1 MRTDKKPQQNVL
13 PVDEAT
19 VEERQVTIQVLTLGK
34 KQVTQAL
41 YRQLLEQD
49 LINPYTGLLKG
60 TPWGW
65 VNLHIDCDEKQNHLH
80 VVWEDGGHLK
90 RSCVYMSFR
99 ASPHYQRIRRNMRTL
114 TSVYAVLAALEERRL
129 SHYDHENLYMNVNG
143 YEYSVSL
150 SDEVRKLWDLPKE
163 VVAAKKLLVDAESG
177 ALEQEGETRLFAY
190 EVKSAQEFLQGL
202 RQHIEEMKDRIRY
215 YYSDTAHCVDDK
227 HITLNTYA
235 SSLDVYPEIERLCK
249 ELSALEN
256 NWKTSF
262 ATIEQKGQLFIAV
275 SGVWK

>member
-13 PVDEAT
+13 PADEAT

-80 VVWEDGGHLK
+80 VVWEDNGLLK
-90 RSCVYMSFR
+90 RSCVYASFQ
-99 ASPHYQRIRRNMRTL
+99 ASSHYQRIRRNMRAL
-114 TSVYAVLAALEERRL
+114 TYVYATLAALEERRL
-129 SHYDHENLYMNVNG
+129 VHYDEEKLYMNVNG
-143 YEYSVSL
+143 YAYNISL
-150 SDEVRKLWDLPKE
+150 ADEIRKLWDLPKE
-163 VVAAKKLLVDAESG
+163 IAEAKKLLADAESG
-177 ALEQEGETRLFAY
+177 ALMQEDETRRFEY
-190 EVKSAQEFLQGL
+190 EVKAAREFLQGI
-202 RQHIEEMKDRIRY
+202 RQHIEALKDKIRY
-215 YYSDTAHCVDDK
+215 YYSGTVHSVDDK
-227 HITLNTYA
+227 DITLNTYA
-235 SSLDVYPEIERLCK
+235 SSLDVYAEIERLCK

-262 ATIEQKGQLFIAV
+262 ATIEQQGQLFIAV